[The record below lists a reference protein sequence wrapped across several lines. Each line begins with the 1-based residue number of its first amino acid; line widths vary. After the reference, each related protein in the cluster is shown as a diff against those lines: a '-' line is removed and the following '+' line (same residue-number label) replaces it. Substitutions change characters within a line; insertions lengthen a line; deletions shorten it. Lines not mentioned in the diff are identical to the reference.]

1 MKPGIVIL
9 AELSG
14 PVAER
19 IHALQ
24 AEFDPRMAA
33 ELPPHVTI
41 AGSSGMGPIAVGTTP
56 EELREKLEPVVSEM
70 APFVVHFQPPHRFMQ
85 TNLVVLPI
93 DPHGAIRELHD
104 RIARSGL
111 RYEQPRFTFTPHC
124 TLNFYRELPA
134 AELRRLMAVRVR
146 EPVTVDRIDC
156 YRTVTLTRT
165 ERILELR
172 LTAVTDDCGPGL
184 GRG

>member
-1 MKPGIVIL
+1 MKPGIVII
-9 AELSG
+9 AELTG

-19 IHALQ
+19 IHEIQ
-24 AEFDPRMAA
+24 VEFDPRMAA

-41 AGSSGMGPIAVGTTP
+41 AGSSGMGPIAVATTA
-56 EELREKLEPVVSEM
+56 EELREKLAPVARET
-70 APFVVHFQPPHRFMQ
+70 APFAVRFEPPHRFMQ

-93 DPHGAIRELHD
+93 DPHGPIRELHD
-104 RIARSGL
+104 RILRSGL
-111 RYEQPRFTFTPHC
+111 AYEQPRFTFTPHC

-146 EPVTVDRIDC
+146 EPVRIERIDC

-165 ERILELR
+165 EKLVEIR
-172 LTAVTDDCGPGL
+172 LGEP
-184 GRG
+184 GRGVD